1 MDLIDPVLKGPADQ
15 AADPWGA
22 GAAAAGPA
30 SDPWQSYGNYRRTH
44 KLGLDDINKIA
55 NIMMIIMHF
64 WLAIR
69 LVILA
74 FLVLSFKSTF
84 YSSVKHQKSQF

>member
-30 SDPWQSYGNYRRTH
+30 SDPWQSYGNYRNAH
-44 KLGLDDINKIA
+44 KLGLDNINKIV
-55 NIMMIIMHF
+55 N
-64 WLAIR
+64 
-69 LVILA
+69 ILA
-74 FLVLSFKSTF
+74 M
-84 YSSVKHQKSQF
+84 

>member
-30 SDPWQSYGNYRRTH
+30 SDPWQSYGNYRHAH
-44 KLGLDDINKIA
+44 KLGLKY
-55 NIMMIIMHF
+55 
-64 WLAIR
+64 
-69 LVILA
+69 
-74 FLVLSFKSTF
+74 K
-84 YSSVKHQKSQF
+84 